1 MLAMPLVVVVA
12 GPNGAG
18 KTTLAEA
25 IVWQGYGI
33 AEFVNADTIA
43 RGLSEY
49 APEQVAFAAGRLMLQ
64 RLDELAAEE
73 ADFAFETTLASRTFA
88 HWIEQRKA
96 NGYEFHLHYVFVDD
110 PEVSINRVAKRVAA
124 GGHHV
129 PDDVVR
135 RRWGRSLANFEELYR
150 PLADEWVV
158 YWADEGAH
166 EVVADQRPGASTVY
180 NSETWERFKRL
191 LRGVRSDR

>member
-1 MLAMPLVVVVA
+1 MPIVVVIG

-25 IVWQGYGI
+25 IVWAGYGI

-49 APEQVAFAAGRLMLQ
+49 APEQVAFAAGRLMLE
-64 RLDELAAEE
+64 RLDELAAAG

-88 HWIEQRKA
+88 PWLEKRKA
-96 NGYEFHLHYVFVDD
+96 EGYVFHLHYVYVDD
-110 PEVSINRVAKRVAA
+110 PEISINRVAKRVAA

-129 PDDVVR
+129 PDEIVR
-135 RRWGRSLANFEELYR
+135 RRWSRSIANFVELYQ
-150 PLADEWVV
+150 PIADEWVV
-158 YWADEGAH
+158 YASVDGEH
-166 EVVADQRPGASTVY
+166 RPVADKRTSGQTVY
-180 NSETWERFKRL
+180 DAKLWSRL
-191 LRGVRSDR
+191 RAQGRAARSDR